1 MPVLMKKKKPDGQD
15 QAFMLTSHEGKMNMK
30 SNLAY
35 EPQLPQG
42 QVVHF
47 PKNERKAMSNKE
59 ERYTRMPNSLID
71 DQIMAQLN
79 DKAFK
84 CLMFIVR
91 QTSGFDRTSHS
102 ISITQ
107 FQKYCGIK
115 KRDTVMACIKE
126 LEDKKIIKVERKT
139 GCLNVYSLSL
149 NQSHE
154 AGLPSNGTSPIE
166 GDGTSTTKRD
176 GGSPIKGD
184 GTSTVERD
192 PIKETLKENIKE
204 NFKECSA
211 QESFMQSMQW
221 KPNLHQLDVIL
232 KTTKFSQRASEIL
245 GLEDFEFHLGNFNAH
260 HERNIQLT
268 DNQKHRKFAQW
279 LVQEFEKQLQRIER
293 KNTSIR
299 KTGAMPNRNVND
311 AWGEIQHY
319 APCTDDIEL
328 GDLI

>member
-15 QAFMLTSHEGKMNMK
+15 QAFGILIRGK
-30 SNLAY
+30 SNMNARANLAH
-35 EPQLPQG
+35 EPAAPQAE
-42 QVVHF
+42 VVWF
-47 PKNERKAMSNKE
+47 PKKERQVMSKKE
-59 ERYTRMPNSLID
+59 EGYTRMPNSLID

-91 QTSGFDRTSHS
+91 QTSGFDRASHS

-115 KRDTVMACIKE
+115 KRDTVMTCIKE
-126 LEDKKIIKVERKT
+126 LEDKKLIKVERKT

-154 AGLPSNGTSPIE
+154 TGPPSN
-166 GDGTSTTKRD
+166 GTSTTKRD
-176 GGSPIKGD
+176 VGSPIKGD

-211 QESFMQSMQW
+211 QENSVDQVLQIW
-221 KPNLHQLDVIL
+221 TPDLHSLN
-232 KTTKFSQRASEIL
+232 S
-245 GLEDFEFHLGNFNAH
+245 
-260 HERNIQLT
+260 
-268 DNQKHRKFAQW
+268 W
-279 LVQEFEKQLQRIER
+279 LQRSGEAKMTQEQVDQILLEVNAYYEPR
-293 KNTSIR
+293 LNAGSLTPTQMYANFVKWVKRSKVGQR
-299 KTGAMPNRNVND
+299 SAQFKPLSQPDHSRNVND
-311 AWGEIQHY
+311 AWGEIQQY